1 MDAVAAEE
9 GGAGHFFAVLVRT
22 HQDRARARVQC
33 RFFSEVVLVD

>member
-9 GGAGHFFAVLVRT
+9 GGAGHFFAVLV

-33 RFFSEVVLVD
+33 KFFSEVVLVD

>member
-22 HQDRARARVQC
+22 HQDQARVQC